1 MPEKEAEINKE
12 FWYHLPELF
21 FALRLLTQTFI
32 MTNTNK
38 TEADYIAEEADTP
51 LYEVFKLQVQHIY
64 DAEKQL
70 IESFPVIMDAATNQ
84 DLREQ
89 LQDHFNQT
97 GKHVTRL
104 EEIFGIMGIK
114 TQEKKCEAMKEL
126 VAEIRM
132 VIKETELG
140 SSTRDAAL
148 IMEAQKIE
156 HYEIATYGGLV
167 QFATSMG
174 FETITSLLDQTLQEE
189 KDSDILLSDIAD
201 KKVNWLAETEAK

>member
-1 MPEKEAEINKE
+1 
-12 FWYHLPELF
+12 
-21 FALRLLTQTFI
+21 

-38 TEADYIAEEADTP
+38 TEADYIAEETDTP
-51 LYEVFKLQVQHIY
+51 LYEMFKLQVHHIY

-70 IESFPVIMDAATNQ
+70 IEAFPIIVDAATNQ
-84 DLREQ
+84 DLRQQ
-89 LQDHFNQT
+89 LQDHFIQT
-97 GKHVTRL
+97 EKHVARL

-114 TQEKKCEAMKEL
+114 ADEKKCETMKEL
-126 VAEIRM
+126 VAEIKT
-132 VIKETELG
+132 VIKETETG

-148 IMEAQKIE
+148 IMAIQKIE

-201 KKVNWLAETEAK
+201 KKINWLAETEAK

>member
-1 MPEKEAEINKE
+1 
-12 FWYHLPELF
+12 
-21 FALRLLTQTFI
+21 

-38 TEADYIAEEADTP
+38 TEADYITEETDTP
-51 LYEVFKLQVQHIY
+51 LYEMFKLQVQQIY

-70 IESFPVIMDAATNQ
+70 IEAFPGIMDAATNQ

-89 LQDHFNQT
+89 LQDHFDQT
-97 GKHVTRL
+97 GKHVIRL

-114 TQEKKCEAMKEL
+114 IQEKKCEAMKEL

-132 VIKETELG
+132 VIKETEPG

-148 IMEAQKIE
+148 IMAVQKIE

-174 FETITSLLDQTLQEE
+174 FETITSLLDQTLQDE

-201 KKVNWLAETEAK
+201 KKINWLAETEAK